1 MPYAD
6 LNLDLMK
13 GNPVKNDLK
22 TELVEFIAKEIHKHL
37 SDNTEFNMTDSTLD
51 FIKNK
56 LTHQRREIAERLRKH
71 LERRRELISKFGNK
85 YEWHMD
91 ASKLFELI
99 TDLEKDEG

>member
-1 MPYAD
+1 
-6 LNLDLMK
+6 MK

-56 LTHQRREIAERLRKH
+56 LTHQRREIAERFRKITIESIAKH
-71 LERRRELISKFGNK
+71 GTFKYYESTGIDQLIIDLEREDGKG
-85 YEWHMD
+85 
-91 ASKLFELI
+91 
-99 TDLEKDEG
+99 